1 MIGRRREVG
10 ELSPA
15 LRLAVSRTVPITQ
28 ALLSAGVSLKTAEEA
43 QIVGDLVLLH
53 REVLRLCKRVGLEQ
67 EYAGAL
73 QAVVPSACF
82 PEYCSLLG
90 TIADFKDTT
99 DVKVQLTRLKEL
111 LGARQ

>member
-73 QAVVPSACF
+73 QAVVSSACL

-111 LGARQ
+111 LVARQ